1 MAENLDETL
10 ENQEPQENQESTL
23 NERNLEII
31 DAGDIATVYSS
42 KAKPVLNI
50 KWDLE
55 NPLASETGL
64 VSQTGIGNVSN
75 TLVAGGFRRSEIDN
89 IIGKNTSVFVSNVT
103 TELYGNGSNAANQI
117 STQTPRPILVRKRLI
132 RIIDIWNRIIFGMN
146 INARDNASMNRF
158 FGANLQTNAD
168 VLFRNQISY
177 TDANTNVFNE
187 TNSWTWLVNSDPSFI
202 FSQVSRFL
210 YACIF
215 EIKEKI
221 KFLY

>member
-1 MAENLDETL
+1 M
-10 ENQEPQENQESTL
+10 
-23 NERNLEII
+23 R
-31 DAGDIATVYSS
+31 
-42 KAKPVLNI
+42 
-50 KWDLE
+50 
-55 NPLASETGL
+55 
-64 VSQTGIGNVSN
+64 
-75 TLVAGGFRRSEIDN
+75 
-89 IIGKNTSVFVSNVT
+89 
-103 TELYGNGSNAANQI
+103 
-117 STQTPRPILVRKRLI
+117 
-132 RIIDIWNRIIFGMN
+132 WNRIIFGMN

-177 TDANTNVFNE
+177 TDANNNVFNE

-221 KFLY
+221 KLLNKIVDGVEGAELNLDIEALGINNTTDTFNIQGTFDTTMYTSLLEPVHIIPDMTHKV